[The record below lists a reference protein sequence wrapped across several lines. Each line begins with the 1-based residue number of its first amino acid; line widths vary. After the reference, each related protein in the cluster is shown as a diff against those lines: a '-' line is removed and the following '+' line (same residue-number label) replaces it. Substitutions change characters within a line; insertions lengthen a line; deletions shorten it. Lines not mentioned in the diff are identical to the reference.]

1 MALSLIIP
9 VITENTTI
17 KPPIFKEFFRASS
30 ILFLNIIP
38 IFIVVADFLEELLL
52 LFLILK
58 ENFLRE

>member
-38 IFIVVADFLEELLL
+38 IFIVVA
-52 LFLILK
+52 
-58 ENFLRE
+58 